1 MQNTIFYTRPKG
13 RVHKLAEL
21 AELFQ
26 AKIIGDSFVN
36 INSVADITQAKPGD
50 LSFIDNIRYQ
60 DWLSK
65 TQASVL
71 CVSFEFEKEVVEIN
85 NQNKTKTFILHSNPR
100 YLFAK
105 ICQLLY
111 PHSDSCPEKGIHA
124 SAIIDSSAK
133 IDPSVMIAA
142 NCVIGKNTTIASGTI
157 IKANTVVGAGV
168 QIGQGCLI
176 HPNVTIYDECQLGN
190 QVVIHS
196 GAVIGSDGFGFENEK
211 GKWEKVP
218 QLGRVIIGDSVEIGA
233 NTCIDRGALKDT
245 IINRNIILDNLI
257 QIAHNVEIGEG
268 TAIAGCSAIAGST
281 KIGKY
286 CLIGGS
292 SRINGHIEITDKVTL
307 LGGTNV
313 VQSISKSGA
322 YGSAINEQPAQSWK
336 RTLFRLHRLDELNKR
351 VKALEN
357 TNKLQYLTK
366 QEES

>member
-26 AKIIGDSFVN
+26 AKIIGDSSIN
-36 INSVADITQAKPGD
+36 IDSVADITQAKSGE

-65 TQASVL
+65 TQASVV
-71 CVSFEFEKEVVEIN
+71 CVSLELENEVTRLYS
-85 NQNKTKTFILHSNPR
+85 QNKAKTFLLHSNPR
-100 YLFAK
+100 YVFAK
-105 ICQLLY
+105 ICQVLY
-111 PHSDSCPEKGIHA
+111 PNADSCSGSGIHA
-124 SAIIDSSAK
+124 SAIIDASAK
-133 IDPSVMIAA
+133 IDKNVVISA

-157 IKANTVVGAGV
+157 IKANTVIGANV
-168 QIGQGCLI
+168 QLGQNCLI
-176 HPNVTIYDECQLGN
+176 HPNVTIYHECQLGN
-190 QVVIHS
+190 QVIIHS

-218 QLGRVIIGDSVEIGA
+218 QLGRVIIGDHVEIGA

-268 TAIAGCSAIAGST
+268 TAIAGCTAIAGST

-313 VQSISKSGA
+313 VQSISQPGA
-322 YGSAINEQPAQSWK
+322 YSSAINEQPAQSWK

-357 TNKLQYLTK
+357 INKQQYLTK